1 MNRAFCVVTVWPSDF
16 LLVGRDY
23 SSGFGFS
30 NWKQVAWAA
39 ICLFNRLPHS
49 MHSCQMT
56 KVCLIQ
62 SAKTI
67 FANNYFLSCLMK
79 KSQFEGLSP
88 PWYKIFISLKV
99 PQMEYTADLQ
109 MSLSIISILL
119 VSRHRVKLC
128 PHLLSFNHR
137 DFSVAAIEDGIWPIV
152 FVFNRNM
159 HDFMLPSPFF

>member
-1 MNRAFCVVTVWPSDF
+1 MNRAFCVATVWPSDF
-16 LLVGRDY
+16 LLVGKDC
-23 SSGFGFS
+23 SSGFGIS

-39 ICLFNRLPHS
+39 ICLFNHLPHS

-56 KVCLIQ
+56 KVRLLQ

-67 FANNYFLSCLMK
+67 FANNYFLSCFI
-79 KSQFEGLSP
+79 FEELSP
-88 PWYKIFISLKV
+88 TWLKIFVSLKV
-99 PQMEYTADLQ
+99 PQMEYPAALQ
-109 MSLSIISILL
+109 MSLSLSIIYIIL
-119 VSRHRVKLC
+119 VSRHQVKLC

-159 HDFMLPSPFF
+159 HDLTFPSPLF